1 MTDRKRKQYTA
12 EFKREAVDLVN
23 KQGYKVA
30 EAAQNLGIRR
40 TILDRWRREQLKEQ
54 QNAFPGSGHQL
65 GEANELSRLREENRR
80 LKLEREILK
89 KAAVFFAK
97 ESG

>member
-1 MTDRKRKQYTA
+1 M
-12 EFKREAVDLVN
+12 ELVV
-23 KQGYKVA
+23 KQGYTNA
-30 EAAQNLGIRR
+30 EAARNLGICGNM
-40 TILDRWRREQLKEQ
+40 LGRWRQEQLKGP
-54 QNAFPGSGHQL
+54 QNAFPGSDHQS
-65 GEANELSRLREENRR
+65 EELEELKLLREENRK

>member
-1 MTDRKRKQYTA
+1 MPKPP
-12 EFKREAVDLVN
+12 
-23 KQGYKVA
+23 
-30 EAAQNLGIRR
+30 GIWVSV
-40 TILDRWRREQLKEQ
+40 TTCWAGGAGSKLKGS
-54 QNAFPGSGHQL
+54 QNAFPGSGHQS
-65 GEANELSRLREENRR
+65 EELEELNRLREENRK

>member
-1 MTDRKRKQYTA
+1 MIDKKRRTYTA
-12 EFKREAVDLVN
+12 EFKMEAVDLVV
-23 KQGYKVA
+23 KQGYTNA
-30 EAAQNLGIRR
+30 EAARNLGIRGNM
-40 TILDRWRREQLKEQ
+40 LGRWRRKQLKVP
-54 QNAFPGSGHQL
+54 QNAFPGSGHQS
-65 GEANELSRLREENRR
+65 EELEELNRLREENRK

>member
-1 MTDRKRKQYTA
+1 MTDKTRRKYTA
-12 EFKREAVDLVN
+12 EFKKEAVDLVV
-23 KQGYKVA
+23 KQGYTNA
-30 EAAQNLGIRR
+30 EAARNLGIRGN
-40 TILDRWRREQLKEQ
+40 ILSLWRREQLKEP
-54 QNAFPGSGHQL
+54 QNAFPGSGHQPQ
-65 GEANELSRLREENRR
+65 ELEELKSLREENRK

>member
-1 MTDRKRKQYTA
+1 MTELKRRQYTA
-12 EFKREAVDLVN
+12 EFKKEAVELVTN
-23 KQGYKVA
+23 HGYSITK
-30 EAAQNLGIRR
+30 AAKNLGINSS
-40 TILDRWRREQLKEQ
+40 ILARWRREQLKKQ
-54 QNAFPGSGHQL
+54 QNAFPGTGHQPP
-65 GEANELSRLREENRR
+65 ETEELNRLREEIRR

>member
-1 MTDRKRKQYTA
+1 MATCW
-12 EFKREAVDLVN
+12 
-23 KQGYKVA
+23 G
-30 EAAQNLGIRR
+30 
-40 TILDRWRREQLKEQ
+40 RWRREQFKGP
-54 QNAFPGSGHQL
+54 QNAFPGSGYQSEGL
-65 GEANELSRLREENRR
+65 EELNQLREENRK

>member
-1 MTDRKRKQYTA
+1 MSEKKKRTYTV
-12 EFKREAVDLVN
+12 EFKREAVDLFV
-23 KQGYKVA
+23 KQGYTNA
-30 EAAQNLGIRR
+30 EAARNLGIRGNM
-40 TILDRWRREQLKEQ
+40 LGRWRREQFKGP
-54 QNAFPGSGHQL
+54 QNAFPGSGHQSEGL
-65 GEANELSRLREENRR
+65 QELNQLREENRK